1 MFKRFLPFLFAAF
14 LPFSAYADGCCET
27 CIDDYSVAE
36 CAAQNVA
43 SAPAPDPT
51 PVPDPTP
58 TPVPDEPIWTEHD
71 HDLPQHGH
79 DTAHGHSTYAE
90 LMHGHE
96 PTLLPHT
103 HATAPARK
111 SAPYWAAMGAA
122 AGRIPHTGDRL
133 SIGMGLASIGG
144 TDAAA
149 FGVNLKQQNWRFSGV
164 AMQSSG
170 EVGVSVGAAIGL
182 Q

>member
-1 MFKRFLPFLFAAF
+1 MKRFLPFFVFLL
-14 LPFSAYADGCCET
+14 LPFSAYADGCCEA
-27 CIDDYSVAE
+27 CIDDYSITE
-36 CAAQNVA
+36 CATA
-43 SAPAPDPT
+43 SAPAEPDPAPA
-51 PVPDPTP
+51 PVS
-58 TPVPDEPIWTEHD
+58 DEPIWTEHD
-71 HDLPQHGH
+71 
-79 DTAHGHSTYAE
+79 HGHSTYAE

-96 PTLLPHT
+96 PTLLPHD
-103 HATAPARK
+103 HAAPAPARK